1 MLIRSLMAI
10 VMGLCWC
17 VAADAQAPA
26 VATVAASAPAQT
38 LAATGQPSSV
48 GPSALR
54 IDGLTVAS
62 DNPGVPP
69 VVTATLVNA
78 GVAARAVVWWHVPGE
93 DWQSTPMSVGPSGL
107 GLARLPDG
115 LQQQGF
121 SFYVEV
127 TDAGATS
134 AVGSRGS
141 PMAMPAATEGNV
153 ARVAAK
159 NVATIE
165 RIGPDPAI
173 IMVTLV
179 AGVLVGAGA
188 GIFGYDLSIVNG
200 RSAAVD
206 AELAQSP
213 AAARRAALVG
223 ERKELEKAA
232 GQDAVATVVFSVV
245 GGAALVTGV
254 VMLIV
259 GAVEQ

>member
-10 VMGLCWC
+10 VLGLCWC
-17 VAADAQAPA
+17 VAAKAQGPA
-26 VATVAASAPAQT
+26 STANAALASAS
-38 LAATGQPSSV
+38 TGQASSV
-48 GPSALR
+48 SPSALR

-62 DNPGVPP
+62 DNPVVPP

-78 GVAARAVVWWHVPGE
+78 GAAAQAVVWWHAPGE

-107 GLARLPDG
+107 ALARLPDG

-127 TDAGATS
+127 TDVGATN
-134 AVGSRGS
+134 AVGSRVS
-141 PMAMPAATEGNV
+141 PMVMPAATEGNV
-153 ARVAAK
+153 ARVAAA
-159 NVATIE
+159 NASRVEPT
-165 RIGPDPAI
+165 GPDPAV

-200 RSAAVD
+200 RTAAVD
-206 AELAQSP
+206 AELARSP

-232 GQDAVATVVFSVV
+232 TQDAVATVVLSVV
-245 GGAALVTGV
+245 GGAALVTGA
-254 VMLIV
+254 VMLTV
-259 GAVEQ
+259 GALEQ

>member
-1 MLIRSLMAI
+1 MLIRSFMPI

-17 VAADAQAPA
+17 FAADAQAP
-26 VATVAASAPAQT
+26 TASINAAPAQT
-38 LAATGQPSSV
+38 LAATGQPTSV
-48 GPSALR
+48 SPSALR

-62 DNPGVPP
+62 DNPVVPP
-69 VVTATLVNA
+69 VVTATLVSA
-78 GVAARAVVWWHVPGE
+78 SAAARAVVWWHAPGD

-107 GLARLPDG
+107 ALARLPDG

-153 ARVAAK
+153 ARVAAADALR
-159 NVATIE
+159 VE

-188 GIFGYDLSIVNG
+188 GIFGYDMSIVNG
-200 RSAAVD
+200 RTAAVD

-213 AAARRAALVG
+213 AAARRSALVG
-223 ERKELEKAA
+223 ERKELEQAA
-232 GQDAVATVVFSVV
+232 GQDAIATVVLSVV

-254 VMLIV
+254 VMLIM